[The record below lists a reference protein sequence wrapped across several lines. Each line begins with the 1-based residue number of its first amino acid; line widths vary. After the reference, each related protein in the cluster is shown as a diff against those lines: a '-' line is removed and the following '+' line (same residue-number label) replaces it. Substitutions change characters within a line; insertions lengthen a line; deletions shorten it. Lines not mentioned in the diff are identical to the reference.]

1 MEQMEDYA
9 EKARTIFELINKY
22 RANPRELARHL
33 ERLKKYLD
41 TSTNILSEPDKIQIQ
56 MVEGEEVFNEAIN
69 FLKNLR
75 PLEPLQWEDAL
86 AASAQEHV
94 DDIGPKGLLLYQ
106 SSDGTEPED
115 RITKYGRYVDSLGE
129 NIDFGPND
137 AIGVIV
143 SLTLDDGEEERP
155 HRDNLFKNEYKK
167 IGIACGP
174 HQTEFQMC
182 VMDLAYDFIPKG
194 QEQQNMNMNM
204 KNQMNTQND
213 NAKYKNLKQN
223 ENVRNNEM
231 NANQAVNHSPY
242 VKISLDNEDNYKN
255 YQAMDEEAK
264 RREIMENKP
273 IVNQSNNLG
282 GNEIDQITQQVQ
294 VINAN
299 KKILKKEVEITTKI
313 TYTYEDGSTKE
324 INEVKKHVFGP
335 NQG

>member
-1 MEQMEDYA
+1 MEQNEDYA
-9 EKARTIFELINKY
+9 EKSRTIFNLINKY

-56 MVEGEEVFNEAIN
+56 MVEGVDVFNEAIN
-69 FLKNLR
+69 YLRALR

-115 RITKYGRYVDSLGE
+115 RITKYGNYLESLGE

-137 AIGVIV
+137 ALGVIV

-155 HRDNLFKNEYKK
+155 HRDNLFKNDYKK

-194 QEQQNMNMNM
+194 QNNNMNNNPNTNMNQ
-204 KNQMNTQND
+204 NLNMNNNMNQND
-213 NAKYKNLKQN
+213 VN
-223 ENVRNNEM
+223 RNNEM
-231 NANQAVNHSPY
+231 NTNQAVNHSPY
-242 VKISLDNEDNYKN
+242 VKLSLDNDDYKN
-255 YQAMDEEAK
+255 FQAMDEEAK
-264 RREIMENKP
+264 RRVMMENNNAG
-273 IVNQSNNLG
+273 IVQNNNGIGG
-282 GNEIDQITQQVQ
+282 GNEVDQLTQQVK

-299 KKILKKEVEITTKI
+299 KKIVKKTVEITTKI
-313 TYTYEDGSTKE
+313 TYIFEDGSTKE
-324 INEVKKHVFGP
+324 VNEVKTHVF
-335 NQG
+335 NA

>member
-1 MEQMEDYA
+1 MEENEDYA
-9 EKARTIFELINKY
+9 EKARNIFNLINKF
-22 RANPRELARHL
+22 RANPRDLARHL

-69 FLKNLR
+69 YLKNLR
-75 PLEPLQWEDAL
+75 PLQPFQWEDAL
-86 AASAQEHV
+86 AQSAQEHV

-115 RITKYGRYVDSLGE
+115 RITKYGEYKESLGE

-155 HRDNLFKNEYKK
+155 HRDNLFKNDYRK

-194 QEQQNMNMNM
+194 QEQEQENMNMNM
-204 KNQMNTQND
+204 NMNVNNANMNQREKKRQLNDYQEIND
-213 NAKYKNLKQN
+213 NQK
-223 ENVRNNEM
+223 RN
-231 NANQAVNHSPY
+231 QV
-242 VKISLDNEDNYKN
+242 
-255 YQAMDEEAK
+255 
-264 RREIMENKP
+264 MES
-273 IVNQSNNLG
+273 NQSGVQNNNINIST
-282 GNEIDQITQQVQ
+282 GNEIDQLTQQVKN
-294 VINAN
+294 INAN
-299 KKILKKEVEITTKI
+299 KKIVKKEVEITTKI

-324 INEVKKHVFGP
+324 INEVKKHNF
-335 NQG
+335 NY